1 MMKLFFIIL
10 PIYLIPINL
19 VNAGHRSPIYAK
31 TAMVATA
38 DTHATQTGIQI
49 LKRGGN
55 AIDAAVAIGFVLAV
69 TYPQAGNIGGGGF
82 MMIRTADGQ
91 IFALDYREKAPL
103 KAQSDMYLDENEDVI
118 QDASVVGYLASG
130 VPGTVNGLFA
140 AHQRFGSMAW
150 ADLVSDAIQ
159 YASSGFII
167 NRYMGRSFYESNE
180 ELSRFES
187 TKKIFTK
194 SGAPYIEG
202 DTLVQEDL
210 AKTLRYIQQHGS
222 KGFYSGPV
230 AAQIVAEMKAN
241 QGLIS
246 QLDLELYESI
256 WRNPIEFQYRTYDV
270 FAAPPPSSGGILLAE
285 ILNALENTQPDILG
299 HNSSALI
306 HLLAEIE
313 KQAYRD
319 RANFLGDPD
328 FFSIPLGMLTSKT
341 YGLRLFRNINPFC
354 AQSLDGTELNLI
366 EHSETTHFS
375 IVDALGNAVSNTYT
389 LNSSFGAGVV
399 IEGTGILM
407 NNEMDDFSI
416 KPGYANIYGL
426 IGSTANK
433 IVPAKRMLSS
443 MTPTIVT
450 YKDSLHALLGSPGG
464 ATIITTV
471 AQVLSNII
479 DHRMNIRESIE
490 APRFHHQWLP
500 DSLRLENLGFSKDV
514 QINLEKRGHILQ
526 ITDAIGD
533 VQGILFDRVNEEWT
547 GWSDPRGN
555 GICIGF

>member
-1 MMKLFFIIL
+1 
-10 PIYLIPINL
+10 
-19 VNAGHRSPIYAK
+19 
-31 TAMVATA
+31 
-38 DTHATQTGIQI
+38 
-49 LKRGGN
+49 
-55 AIDAAVAIGFVLAV
+55 
-69 TYPQAGNIGGGGF
+69 
-82 MMIRTADGQ
+82 
-91 IFALDYREKAPL
+91 
-103 KAQSDMYLDENEDVI
+103 
-118 QDASVVGYLASG
+118 
-130 VPGTVNGLFA
+130 
-140 AHQRFGSMAW
+140 
-150 ADLVSDAIQ
+150 
-159 YASSGFII
+159 
-167 NRYMGRSFYESNE
+167 MGRSFYESNE